1 MCARMLRQQD
11 APWPLASLG
20 YTASGAQCSAVQC
33 ASPIIVHTDV
43 GDVGHIHM
51 VQPMAAR
58 TQHVATLVVLAVRS
72 GQQW

>member
-1 MCARMLRQQD
+1 MHAETARSS
-11 APWPLASLG
+11 LATSF
-20 YTASGAQCSAVQC
+20 TWVHCEWSTVQCSAVWC

-43 GDVGHIHM
+43 GDVNHIHM
-51 VQPMAAR
+51 VQPMAAH